1 MGEITKSIEAFNEP
15 ICKLIDAMQ
24 KGAGVL
30 YEPHH
35 LKKMANAKAYAIDKI
50 GDAIRRNSDLPI
62 VYQGKDTDLCIDIS
76 DANSLV
82 ERTKHRILFRETR
95 KQQNLDSIASK
106 TFIQLEDKTDCD
118 TEPVNQDWMV
128 RFINAAQDVSDDEL
142 QNLWSK
148 ILAGEIIKPKSCSFR
163 TLEILKNMSKDEFDM
178 FLKICPFIC
187 EQFLSDE
194 GGLLEKY
201 GIEYEMIL
209 ILDECGLIN
218 SGGLITRRMNVEKNT
233 IILSTK
239 KYILAGTVKANK
251 SIPMSITVYPLTE
264 AGKKLYLLS
273 ECNFNINFL
282 REYYQFINKKYPY
295 IAFSIYDRITRRIVK
310 VEELTNGNQ
319 T

>member
-1 MGEITKSIEAFNEP
+1 
-15 ICKLIDAMQ
+15 
-24 KGAGVL
+24 
-30 YEPHH
+30 
-35 LKKMANAKAYAIDKI
+35 
-50 GDAIRRNSDLPI
+50 
-62 VYQGKDTDLCIDIS
+62 
-76 DANSLV
+76 
-82 ERTKHRILFRETR
+82 
-95 KQQNLDSIASK
+95 
-106 TFIQLEDKTDCD
+106 
-118 TEPVNQDWMV
+118 MV

-218 SGGLITRRMNVEKNT
+218 SGGLITRRMNIEKNT

-251 SIPMSITVYPLTE
+251 PIPMSITVYPLTE
-264 AGKKLYLLS
+264 AGKKLYSLS
-273 ECNFNINFL
+273 ECNFNTD
-282 REYYQFINKKYPY
+282 FIRDYFIFVNKRYPY
-295 IAFSIYDRITRRIVK
+295 IAFNLYDKITQKIVK
-310 VEELTNGNQ
+310 VEDLTNGK
-319 T
+319 